1 MIRVYCSGKCETND
15 HGRIG
20 GPSGRDRREK
30 GDRGMARKFFLFL
43 MILCVSVVL
52 VSGAF
57 ADCNCEGNDSN
68 TEGRGEGDAAALGG
82 FSVLQDG
89 MKLLGAGNFV
99 EAGKTLEKSLWA
111 MDPKLRGD
119 ALRLLLFADLGAGEY
134 DRGKVRLEELLSR
147 YGDARSLLVGDGER
161 VRGAAVLRFVEV
173 AAERGNVA
181 DIDAVRQVL
190 GPALKLDWVT
200 VVDAT
205 GHAGG
210 RTKLFVPVEFARAQA
225 LVASGRNAE
234 AEESLQR
241 LSFSAGRVL
250 WKGRALDLDE
260 AMEELRRTMA
270 G

>member
-1 MIRVYCSGKCETND
+1 MTVLV
-15 HGRIG
+15 GRPDG
-20 GPSGRDRREK
+20 VVARK
-30 GDRGMARKFFLFL
+30 GDRVMARKFFLFL
-43 MILCVSVVL
+43 MILSVSVVL

-57 ADCNCEGNDSN
+57 ADCNCEGSD
-68 TEGRGEGDAAALGG
+68 TEGGGNRDAAALGG

-99 EAGKTLEKSLWA
+99 EAGKALEKSLAA

-134 DRGKVRLEELLSR
+134 DRGKARLEELLSR

-181 DIDAVRQVL
+181 DIDAVREAL

-225 LVASGRNAE
+225 LAASGRNAE
-234 AEESLQR
+234 AAESLQR
-241 LSFSAGRVL
+241 LSFSSGRVL
-250 WKGRALDLDE
+250 WKGRVLDLDE
-260 AMEELRRTMA
+260 AVEELRRTMA